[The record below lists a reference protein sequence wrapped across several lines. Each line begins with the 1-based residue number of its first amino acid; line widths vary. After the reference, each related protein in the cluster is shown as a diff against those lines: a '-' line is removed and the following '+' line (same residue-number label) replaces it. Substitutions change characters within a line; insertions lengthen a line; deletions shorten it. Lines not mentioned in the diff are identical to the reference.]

1 MVRCRPLISR
11 QAAKDSINSKLTT
24 VHSVH
29 SEFVHDVQVNI
40 FMLKFPLKNTWEN
53 LTDPFFSLYYVRMP
67 TASTPTLTAQTTCL
81 PRATAPSSPI
91 SAASR
96 RGRRPG
102 SPPPSTVTGAAA
114 RAPRAATRRTAV
126 TFKAIPRR
134 CVRFAC
140 RLSWPVQD
148 SPEAQS
154 SCGRKATV
162 RGAHHTTLRA
172 QASPVDTPW
181 LEGRLEQLGRSI
193 QAGVDGRVE
202 AVLARLEAAERRI
215 IAHVDQRCP
224 AAAADRDRG
233 PPAAA
238 EASGTVAPPRERVQ
252 DDDKKRLKVTARPP
266 RR

>member
-1 MVRCRPLISR
+1 MFAESDSSVVANQRRFSSWKTARL
-11 QAAKDSINSKLTT
+11 AAAFDR
-24 VHSVH
+24 
-29 SEFVHDVQVNI
+29 DG
-40 FMLKFPLKNTWEN
+40 
-53 LTDPFFSLYYVRMP
+53 
-67 TASTPTLTAQTTCL
+67 
-81 PRATAPSSPI
+81 
-91 SAASR
+91 
-96 RGRRPG
+96 GRRPG
-102 SPPPSTVTGAAA
+102 SS
-114 RAPRAATRRTAV
+114 RSDAPYGRYLQGDSEAVRRLG
-126 TFKAIPRR
+126 I
-134 CVRFAC
+134 AC